1 MNTVS
6 KSKKIAIVYDWIDK
20 WGGVER
26 ILLTLHKLFP
36 QAVFYTS
43 YTNLT
48 QASWAKQLPVKTSF
62 IQSLPNFIRSNRIL
76 SLPFYPLAFE
86 SFDFTD
92 FDLVI
97 SVTSSFAKAVITK
110 PPTKHICYLLSPTRY
125 FWGMEKDY
133 LKSGWKRLMVSP
145 FTTGW
150 RQWDYIVA
158 QRPDLIV
165 SLSKTVADRCQ
176 KYYRRAST
184 VVYPPF
190 DVDYWQGFKQRR
202 SELKDQRF
210 FLVVSRLEP
219 YKKIDLVIDVFNQL
233 VDQRLVVVGEGSQKR
248 YLQAMAGNNSRFTG
262 QVTDQELASLYS
274 QARALIIPQE
284 EDFGYVSL
292 EAQFF
297 GCPVVAYAVG
307 GTSET
312 VVDGKTGILFA
323 KQSPESLRNAL
334 ARYHTLSY
342 NLKIGTIT
350 HGKKNVERFRKEAFF
365 RSFQNLVDGV
375 LSGDLG
381 D

>member
-1 MNTVS
+1 M
-6 KSKKIAIVYDWIDK
+6 
-20 WGGVER
+20 
-26 ILLTLHKLFP
+26 
-36 QAVFYTS
+36 
-43 YTNLT
+43 
-48 QASWAKQLPVKTSF
+48 
-62 IQSLPNFIRSNRIL
+62 
-76 SLPFYPLAFE
+76 
-86 SFDFTD
+86 
-92 FDLVI
+92 
-97 SVTSSFAKAVITK
+97 
-110 PPTKHICYLLSPTRY
+110 
-125 FWGMEKDY
+125 
-133 LKSGWKRLMVSP
+133 
-145 FTTGW
+145 
-150 RQWDYIVA
+150 
-158 QRPDLIV
+158 
-165 SLSKTVADRCQ
+165 
-176 KYYRRAST
+176 
-184 VVYPPF
+184 
-190 DVDYWQGFKQRR
+190 
-202 SELKDQRF
+202 
-210 FLVVSRLEP
+210 
-219 YKKIDLVIDVFNQL
+219 
-233 VDQRLVVVGEGSQKR
+233 VVGEGSQKR